1 MWCLLDARLVPKEYL
16 KIFLIMARTKK
27 VVKAKEPVKLW
38 FKALRMVIK
47 LSIWEAMCQ
56 ILIARGICMKV

>member
-47 LSIWEAMCQ
+47 LSI
-56 ILIARGICMKV
+56 

>member
-1 MWCLLDARLVPKEYL
+1 
-16 KIFLIMARTKK
+16 MARTKK

-47 LSIWEAMCQ
+47 LSI
-56 ILIARGICMKV
+56 